1 MTPREAEMR
10 AGKGSRKSWKLTLMT
25 MHAGQEMSLQK
36 YFTLLGVERPGQEGL
51 PRVDTAAPAA
61 AEPHDNAAC
70 KTPWVGATTNY
81 WQQLPCCNTDS
92 LPALVLSRSRG
103 LPCYAGLAMPLTAV
117 LLLPVSCAGLGGPRL
132 VGRGAKQQAPA
143 RAGPRDASQD
153 HRRVRHRHVAG
164 EAMQYVH
171 SASP

>member
-61 AEPHDNAAC
+61 AQPQDNAAC
-70 KTPWVGATTNY
+70 KTPWVGAETNC

-92 LPALVLSRSRG
+92 LPALVPLLWPPLLCWPG
-103 LPCYAGLAMPLTAV
+103 YAAY
-117 LLLPVSCAGLGGPRL
+117 C
-132 VGRGAKQQAPA
+132 
-143 RAGPRDASQD
+143 
-153 HRRVRHRHVAG
+153 
-164 EAMQYVH
+164 
-171 SASP
+171 